1 MISSAALASPAD
13 PATSTAN
20 PAPPSRDFRMPDR
33 RSSSSITNSR
43 TGLSPVARAYGA
55 FPNFKAVLRYAE
67 PILLI
72 SSCEAV
78 RRYPDLR
85 IMQQQNHPDADRDDH
100 EGERVEGRG
109 ITQGDDE
116 EARDDRPGRLAN
128 V

>member
-55 FPNFKAVLRYAE
+55 FPNLRQYYGMPNQYYLSAR
-67 PILLI
+67 
-72 SSCEAV
+72 CEAV

-109 ITQGDDE
+109 ITVTMRKPATIGP
-116 EARDDRPGRLAN
+116 AASPM
-128 V
+128 